1 MRLKFQPAMIER
13 FQRWLASP
21 EMGTSE
27 MNRRARL
34 LHGILVVLIPATFG
48 FLVVLALLNPDNQT
62 GILAAAGVLATELV
76 TLWLLHRGRVMAAG
90 MGMLLALWVL
100 LAISMYFGAGVRSV
114 SALGQM
120 LIVLMAGLL
129 VSGSFASGLTVLTI
143 LYNYILYLTHST
155 NPLLGTT
162 ALTPLAYWATQS
174 LFFIIAVGLT
184 QVYVRR
190 LRTAFSE
197 AQAKEDSLMESV
209 ANLRAAQATQATEEA
224 NLRRRGA
231 ILAAVSVAAERLF
244 RGRSFADSINQV
256 VQELGHATGVDRV
269 RIFENASGQG
279 GDLMSHEVYAWAAE
293 GVGGYLELG
302 RFKSMH
308 FREAGLM
315 RWVDVLSNN
324 QTINTNV
331 QNLPDLERRRLQ
343 SQGLKSILI
352 VPIFVGDEWWGFI
365 GFDEIKAE
373 REWSSEEEDALRG
386 AAGILGGALQ
396 RQRVERALHRSQ
408 QHYLA
413 ILQDQTDMI
422 CRYTPYGQITF
433 ANEAYLRFFGL
444 PADISKLQ
452 VWEQMPSEEA
462 ARDLRG
468 KIEAI
473 TLDRPFSSSR
483 NQNPRADGVLR
494 WVEWTDRGIFDENGV
509 LVEVQAAGRDV
520 DNEMQLREELE
531 RNLRASETQAMTDEL
546 TGLLNRRAI
555 TERAELEWQRAQ
567 QDRTSFSLVLLDV
580 DHLKEINDT
589 HGHLAGDEALRTL
602 GNLLKTSMRRNDWAG
617 RWGGDEFL
625 LLLPGSDQ
633 KTARQVAE
641 RLRER
646 VNRSRVRLES
656 GIEEDLRVSLG
667 VVSNQGSIGSLDGLF
682 AEADRALYGAK
693 QAGRNQVGVAEDS
706 MA

>member
-1 MRLKFQPAMIER
+1 MIER
-13 FQRWLASP
+13 FQRWLTSP

-27 MNRRARL
+27 LNRRARL
-34 LHGILVVLIPATFG
+34 LHGILLVLIPATLG
-48 FLVVLALLNPDNQT
+48 FLFVFIILTPTNQT
-62 GILAAAGVLATELV
+62 GILAAWGVLITELL
-76 TLWLLHRGRVMAAG
+76 TLWLLQRGRLTAAG
-90 MGMLLALWVL
+90 MSMLLAFWVL
-100 LAISMYFGAGVRSV
+100 LAVSMYYGAGIYSV
-114 SALGQM
+114 SAFGQM
-120 LIVLMAGLL
+120 LVVLMAGLL
-129 VSGSFASGLTVLTI
+129 VSGSFASGLALFTIMYNYLLFRNHLANPEMEATVLT
-143 LYNYILYLTHST
+143 
-155 NPLLGTT
+155 PL
-162 ALTPLAYWATQS
+162 PYWLAQS
-174 LFFIIAVGLT
+174 LFFLIAVGLT

-197 AQAKEDSLMESV
+197 AQAKEDSLVESV
-209 ANLRAAQATQATEEA
+209 ADLRAAQASQATQED

-256 VQELGHATGVDRV
+256 VMELGHATGVDRV
-269 RIFENASGQG
+269 RIFENASAPGS
-279 GDLMSHEVYAWAAE
+279 DLMSHEMHSWMAE

-302 RFKSMH
+302 RFKSTH

-315 RWVDVLSNN
+315 RWVDLLSNN
-324 QTINTNV
+324 QVINANV
-331 QNLPDLERRRLQ
+331 QDLPDGERRRLQ
-343 SQGLKSILI
+343 SQGLKSILV

-386 AAGILGGALQ
+386 AAGILGGAIQ

-444 PADISKLQ
+444 SGDLSKLQ

-462 ARDLRG
+462 ARELRA

-531 RNLRASETQAMTDEL
+531 RSLRASEAQAMTDEL

-555 TERAELEWQRAQ
+555 TERAELEWKRAQ
-567 QDRTSFSLVLLDV
+567 QDHTPLSLVLLDV

-625 LLLPGSDQ
+625 LLLPGAD
-633 KTARQVAE
+633 KNTARQVAE

-646 VNRSRVRLES
+646 INRSHVRLEN
-656 GIEEDLRVSLG
+656 GIQEALRVSLG
-667 VVSNQGSIGSLDGLF
+667 VVSNQGGIHSLDGLF

-693 QAGRNQVGVAEDS
+693 QAGRNQVIVAEDN
-706 MA
+706 AA